1 MKIFFDDIHTLVVSI
16 NLFTIYTQYMEQKTG
31 LEIFTATNFRGYQVL
46 RMAILFAIFCRA
58 H

>member
-1 MKIFFDDIHTLVVSI
+1 MEFFFDDIHTLVVSI
-16 NLFTIYTQYMEQKTG
+16 NLFTIYTQYMEQKTS